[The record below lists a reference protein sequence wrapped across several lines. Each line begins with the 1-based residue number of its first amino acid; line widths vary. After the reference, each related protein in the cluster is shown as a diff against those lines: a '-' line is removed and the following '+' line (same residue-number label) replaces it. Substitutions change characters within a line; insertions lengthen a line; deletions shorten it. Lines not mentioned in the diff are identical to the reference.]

1 MKDSIIFLAKGLTL
15 SEGRP
20 GVLALALFMVAF
32 ICGVIY
38 YRKTREQVS
47 AIKGLHHRLQKY
59 ESAQAFAEKFDSEF
73 RPLLNQH
80 FKQSRDKSKKS
91 IYRAWDEFRETLCYD
106 EQDNCVVLRNAVRP
120 TQFLNIEDL
129 GFGPGFY
136 RILPNLFVSCG
147 LFLTFLGLI
156 AALNQFSDSMS
167 QASNMDQA
175 MRDFMKIAS
184 AKFIMSLAGLFCSIF
199 FTVLLRT
206 RGGTLSNALARLCTT
221 LKDRLTFISL
231 EDIGLRQLKAATEQ
245 RDNLRDIAMG
255 MVDELKQSL
264 HDSAQETVSAVN
276 ASAEKTAWAM
286 TTSVRPILAQVEK
299 SGANHMESLASE
311 LSSQLSH
318 SVGNALTK
326 ASQSLD
332 DAAERISDMID
343 KMSANNTQ
351 AGENLESALTQVSQA
366 VSNLHAEITT
376 SGRTASE
383 TMANGADNLLSTMN
397 EALTTM
403 RDNMTVGAETVR
415 QQMIESSTESS
426 TLITGAGQSLS
437 DSVKK
442 ASDSIARLGSE
453 VIGDQLIPR
462 LETIGTQLG
471 KMSDGINQGV
481 SGAQK
486 AAEELKNGASVFRDV
501 SEQFKDAGQSLTSAT
516 EPIRNSHQAIETTLS
531 HLHKTV
537 ETVSENLKE
546 NSASVAQSAAHVLET
561 AQTSL
566 GTERE
571 GIRSTLETAKVEM
584 ARLSREIEQLAKIDQ
599 MLTQTMEKYK
609 TELRQSIDL
618 SQDHVRKMS
627 DELAPALDTLR
638 SVVEQAEN
646 FQPLQ
651 KREDSKEQEYP

>member
-1 MKDSIIFLAKGLTL
+1 M
-15 SEGRP
+15 
-20 GVLALALFMVAF
+20 
-32 ICGVIY
+32 
-38 YRKTREQVS
+38 
-47 AIKGLHHRLQKY
+47 
-59 ESAQAFAEKFDSEF
+59 
-73 RPLLNQH
+73 
-80 FKQSRDKSKKS
+80 
-91 IYRAWDEFRETLCYD
+91 
-106 EQDNCVVLRNAVRP
+106 
-120 TQFLNIEDL
+120 NIEDI

-136 RILPNLFVSCG
+136 RIFPNLFVSVG

-167 QASNMDQA
+167 QANNMDQA

-184 AKFIMSLAGLFCSIF
+184 AKFIMSLAGLLCSII
-199 FTVLLRT
+199 FTMLLRR
-206 RGGTLSNALARLCTT
+206 RGEVLSHALTELCTT
-221 LKDRLTFISL
+221 LEDRLTFISL

-264 HDSAQETVSAVN
+264 RDSTQETVSAVN
-276 ASAEKTAWAM
+276 ASAEKTAGAM
-286 TTSVRPILAQVEK
+286 TASVRPILAQVEK

-351 AGENLESALTQVSQA
+351 AGESLESALTQVSQA

-397 EALTTM
+397 EALTAM

-415 QQMIESSTESS
+415 QQMIQSSTESNA
-426 TLITGAGQSLS
+426 LIIEAGRHLHDNVQQ
-437 DSVKK
+437 
-442 ASDSIARLGSE
+442 ANDSIVRLGSE

-462 LETIGTQLG
+462 LETIGTQLD

-486 AAEELKNGASVFRDV
+486 AAEELKNGASVFRDA

-516 EPIRNSHQAIETTLS
+516 GPIRNSHQAIETTLS
-531 HLHKTV
+531 YLHKTV

-546 NSASVAQSAAHVLET
+546 NSASVAQKAAHVLET
-561 AQTSL
+561 AQTAL

-584 ARLSREIEQLAKIDQ
+584 ARLSREIEQLANIDQ
-599 MLTQTMEKYK
+599 LLTQTMEDYE
-609 TELRQSIDL
+609 TQLRQALGL
-618 SQDHVRKMS
+618 SQKHIQEMS
-627 DELAPALDTLR
+627 NELAPALDTLR
-638 SVVEQAEN
+638 SVVEQAYS

-651 KREDSKEQEYP
+651 KREDSEEQEYS